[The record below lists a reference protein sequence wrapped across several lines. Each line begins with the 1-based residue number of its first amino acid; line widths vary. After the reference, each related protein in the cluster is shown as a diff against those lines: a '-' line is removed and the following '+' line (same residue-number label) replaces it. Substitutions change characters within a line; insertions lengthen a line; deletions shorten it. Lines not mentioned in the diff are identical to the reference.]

1 MSPRAISNFC
11 AIPTALF
18 LLFIGIL
25 HDIVGLSG
33 LRRAIERGEI
43 AARFGE
49 SHLVN
54 WVFSGAAMSMLGVI
68 VLLVQPGL
76 RAGSRQAASV
86 AAAIGV
92 FVGAFAW
99 EHEMSAAAGQSAAA
113 DGAGASAGRRSSPA
127 PSMHAGHRTGNRA
140 ALSISMTS
148 RSSVCTTVTTRSA
161 PNAMSRVPAA
171 GRRHRS
177 GAPSL
182 VNRT

>member
-54 WVFSGAAMSMLGVI
+54 WAFSGAAMSMLGVI

-92 FVGAFAW
+92 FVGAF
-99 EHEMSAAAGQSAAA
+99 
-113 DGAGASAGRRSSPA
+113 
-127 PSMHAGHRTGNRA
+127 
-140 ALSISMTS
+140 
-148 RSSVCTTVTTRSA
+148 
-161 PNAMSRVPAA
+161 
-171 GRRHRS
+171 
-177 GAPSL
+177 
-182 VNRT
+182 

>member
-54 WVFSGAAMSMLGVI
+54 WAFSGAAMSMLGVI
-68 VLLVQPGL
+68 VLLVLPGL

-86 AAAIGV
+86 ATAIGV
-92 FVGAFAW
+92 FVGAFG
-99 EHEMSAAAGQSAAA
+99 AAGYLWVPTRPQVLIFLFFGALLAAPLLIWKREF
-113 DGAGASAGRRSSPA
+113 SN
-127 PSMHAGHRTGNRA
+127 T
-140 ALSISMTS
+140 
-148 RSSVCTTVTTRSA
+148 
-161 PNAMSRVPAA
+161 
-171 GRRHRS
+171 
-177 GAPSL
+177 
-182 VNRT
+182 